1 MAHRRIA
8 PAAALLA
15 AVRDLG
21 QAGAVEGKEPDR
33 KSHCLVPGS
42 KGCPELR
49 QD

>member
-21 QAGAVEGKEPDR
+21 QAGAVEGK
-33 KSHCLVPGS
+33 SHCLVPGS